1 MLAKRPSWPKCA
13 SCRPTALYAA
23 GSWRSSSACWLQ
35 PVGAIR
41 GGAAGAWATQFNLT
55 HEQVG
60 WVNGAAFWG
69 FTLAMVFGGP
79 LCDAIGLGRIVGI
92 AFVGHIAG
100 ILLTTETIIVEKP
113 EPEKSS
119 PQMGGGGM
127 GGGMPPY

>member
-1 MLAKRPSWPKCA
+1 MNANRLFLASRIA
-13 SCRPTALYAA
+13 LIVTAM
-23 GSWRSSSACWLQ
+23 SF
-35 PVGAIR
+35 AIR

-100 ILLTTETIIVEKP
+100 ILLTIFAWNYASLYAGTLIFLSLIHI
-113 EPEKSS
+113 
-119 PQMGGGGM
+119 
-127 GGGMPPY
+127 